1 MWWRI
6 SRDVCQVPSHTHGA
20 TLQAR
25 CRNDLLSKRLLQDA
39 DAIADA
45 WYTGNKWPRVK
56 VSYTKL
62 FLPAVH
68 FAIALCFT
76 GEYMFGQ
83 MSLAGLQSAA
93 RSTAD
98 RVGAPVAALV
108 GQGTMQRTMNFVAVQ
123 LPDVLQ
129 EYTFYLIL
137 VPVFAAML
145 VRCLHSRWLYA
156 MQM

>member
-1 MWWRI
+1 MPHKC
-6 SRDVCQVPSHTHGA
+6 STS
-20 TLQAR
+20 

-39 DAIADA
+39 DNIADA

-62 FLPAVH
+62 FLPAFH
-68 FAIALCFT
+68 FVFAVCFT
-76 GEYMFGQ
+76 GEYLFGQ
-83 MSLAGLQSAA
+83 MSLASLQNAA

-98 RVGAPVAALV
+98 RMGAPVAAWV
-108 GQGTMQRTMNFVAVQ
+108 APRTMQRAMNFVAVQ

-137 VPVFAAML
+137 VPVFVAML
-145 VRCLHSRWLYA
+145 VRSHRTL
-156 MQM
+156 